1 MAVISSRPDDQE
13 DFDEHIETLQGIVTE
28 CSGGAIGP
36 DGSGALYVVGDNLED
51 LIDQTEAILHTY
63 ERTVEIQ
70 QLQVG
75 MLTAELIMM
84 SHQAEVAQ
92 DALANLIG
100 NIDYDEAMDH
110 ATADLIDCIAS
121 HGTADVNADGK
132 LVFAERTLLSK
143 EDLKPMLREAIVRWV
158 EQKMSQ

>member
-1 MAVISSRPDDQE
+1 MAVISSRPDQGD
-13 DFDEHIETLQGIVTE
+13 DAEHIETLQQIVTE

-36 DGSGALYVVGDNLED
+36 VGTGALYIVGDNLED
-51 LIDQTEAILHTY
+51 LIDQTEAILNTY

-70 QLQVG
+70 SLQVG
-75 MLTAELIMM
+75 MLTAELIVM

-110 ATADLIDCIAS
+110 ATADLIDCIAA